1 MLLFWLCLVGCDLLL
16 GLLLVGYF
24 GLFGFC
30 LLLNLVGVLDVSFVG
45 LFIVMVGGFSCC
57 LFVVL

>member
-1 MLLFWLCLVGCDLLL
+1 MLLFWLCLFGCGLLL